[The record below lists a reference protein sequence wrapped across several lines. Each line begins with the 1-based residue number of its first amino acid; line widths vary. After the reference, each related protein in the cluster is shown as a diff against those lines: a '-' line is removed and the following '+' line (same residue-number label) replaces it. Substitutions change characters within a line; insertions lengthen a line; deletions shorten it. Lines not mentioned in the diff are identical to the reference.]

1 MFLLEFQELLVV
13 IATLFTGS
21 TILAVIGFG
30 FGISTSPILLMVLD
44 PQTVVVTISSVTIIL
59 FSLITIRKRRHLSV
73 GDMYPWSLG
82 GVLGAPLGVFILNTG
97 SAPILRISITILIM
111 LLTIAT
117 VFNYRIVMPEWRI
130 LSIVMGFVVGALTTS
145 LGIGAPLI
153 ILILISRNWNSEKI
167 RACMSGYNVL
177 VMLVGI
183 FGYILT
189 DLYTTEIIT
198 LIVVGVIP
206 AIIGYSLA
214 TYMIQN
220 MNERLFHFA
229 VFIFIMTSSSVV
241 LGKEMTRI
249 FL

>member
-1 MFLLEFQELLVV
+1 
-13 IATLFTGS
+13 
-21 TILAVIGFG
+21 
-30 FGISTSPILLMVLD
+30 
-44 PQTVVVTISSVTIIL
+44 
-59 FSLITIRKRRHLSV
+59 
-73 GDMYPWSLG
+73 
-82 GVLGAPLGVFILNTG
+82 
-97 SAPILRISITILIM
+97 
-111 LLTIAT
+111 
-117 VFNYRIVMPEWRI
+117 
-130 LSIVMGFVVGALTTS
+130 
-145 LGIGAPLI
+145 
-153 ILILISRNWNSEKI
+153 
-167 RACMSGYNVL
+167 MSGYNVL